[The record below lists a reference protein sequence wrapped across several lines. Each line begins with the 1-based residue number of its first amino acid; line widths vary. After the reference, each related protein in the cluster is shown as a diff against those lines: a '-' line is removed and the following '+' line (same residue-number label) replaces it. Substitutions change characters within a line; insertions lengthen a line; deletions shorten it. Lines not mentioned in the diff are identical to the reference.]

1 MLCAADNVKKATT
14 RVAETMLPTKFGM
27 FRCIVYR
34 FEDQAEHLALVKGE
48 VRNKRDVLVR
58 IQSECL
64 TSEVLSS
71 LKCDC
76 KGQLDEA
83 MSLVN
88 QNGGV
93 ILYLRQEGRGIGLSN
108 KIKAY
113 QLQEKGVD
121 TVDANRLL
129 GLPDDGR
136 DFHCAADILKD
147 LGLGSVKLLTNN
159 PAKLQALQELGI
171 VVEGRMPLQVAVDPH
186 AAFYL
191 HTKRTRMGHL
201 LEI

>member
-1 MLCAADNVKKATT
+1 MRCMADDAKRATT

-34 FEDQAEHLALVKGE
+34 FGDQAEHLALVKGE
-48 VRNKRDVLVR
+48 ITNKSDVLVR

-88 QNGGV
+88 KDGGV
-93 ILYLRQEGRGIGLSN
+93 VLYLRQEGRGIGLSN

-136 DFHCAADILKD
+136 DFDCAAEILKD
-147 LGLGSVKLLTNN
+147 LGVSSVRLLTNN

-171 VVEGRMPLQVAVDPH
+171 LVSGRMPLQVPVDSH

-191 HTKRTRMGHL
+191 HTKRVRMGHW